1 LKIEK
6 EIMKIY
12 LRDLNSQLVDAWR
25 MFFQHEPDVEVSEGD
40 IWGVKADAIVSPANS
55 YGFMDG
61 GIDYVYTER
70 FGSKMQDDLQAEIA
84 ANHYGELPVG
94 QALTIKLDD
103 PDYKWL
109 ISAPTMRVPMNVNG
123 TVNAYLAFRATLIAA
138 LEHNR
143 KQEEAKDRI
152 FSLLC
157 PGLGTM
163 VGKLPVMICAQ
174 QMFLAYRLIMRGDN
188 LEFMDIGSAYV
199 ADRKLRG
206 VMF

>member
-1 LKIEK
+1 
-6 EIMKIY
+6 MKLY
-12 LRDLNSQLVDAWR
+12 LRDMNEQLVDAWKL
-25 MFFQHEPDVEVSEGD
+25 FFRNEPDVEVSCGD

-70 FGSKMQDDLQAEIA
+70 FGPKMQDDLQAEISA
-84 ANHYGELPVG
+84 RHYGELPIG
-94 QALTIKLDD
+94 QAITIKLDD

-109 ISAPTMRVPMNVNG
+109 ISAPTMRVPMNVSG
-123 TVNAYLAFRATLIAA
+123 SVNAYLAFRATLIAA
-138 LEHNR
+138 LDHNI
-143 KQEEAKDRI
+143 KQEEKKDRI

-163 VGKLPVMICAQ
+163 VGKLPVLVCAQ
-174 QMFLAYRLIMRGDN
+174 QMYLAYRLIIRGDS
-188 LEFMDIGSAYV
+188 LEFMDLGSAFV

-206 VMF
+206 VAF